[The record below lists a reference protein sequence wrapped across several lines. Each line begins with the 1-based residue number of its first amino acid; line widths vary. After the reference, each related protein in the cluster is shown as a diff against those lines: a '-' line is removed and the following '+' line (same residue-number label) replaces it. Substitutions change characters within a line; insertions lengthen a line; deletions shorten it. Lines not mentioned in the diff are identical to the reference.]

1 MMFSNS
7 SKYAIKGVLYLALNS
22 DKDHKIMVRDIF
34 EVVHV
39 PEAYLAKLLQELSRH
54 GIVSSTRG
62 PKGGFYLSNENR
74 KRTLMDIVKVIDGEK
89 RVNSCVMG
97 IRNCDMNNPCVLH
110 KLVGSNKSK
119 FIKVL
124 EKTTILDLVEGR
136 QNIEDFFPM

>member
-1 MMFSNS
+1 MFSNS

-39 PEAYLAKLLQELSRH
+39 QEAYLAKLLQELSRH

>member
-1 MMFSNS
+1 MFSNS

-124 EKTTILDLVEGR
+124 EKTTILDLVEER